1 MIFFGTII
9 YYYHLILWV
18 GRLRYIS
25 RIRKVLKVTELVSGR
40 TRCGPRQSTS
50 IIINYYLTPCLLSL
64 HRPA

>member
-9 YYYHLILWV
+9 YYHHLILWV

-50 IIINYYLTPCLLSL
+50 IIIN
-64 HRPA
+64 